1 MFNSATPW
9 TAACQAFL
17 FLTISQGLP
26 KFMFI
31 RSVMPSSYLILW
43 LLFFC
48 PWSFPPSG
56 TSPMSHL
63 CASDDQNTSASASAS
78 VLPVNIQ
85 GWSPSRLTGLKKK
98 KKRLTG
104 LITLLS
110 KGLSGVFSS
119 TTVQRHQF
127 FGVLPSL
134 QSSSHV
140 TTWKTKALTIQ
151 TFVCRVISLL
161 FNTLS
166 RFVIAFLPIS
176 NHLLISLL
184 QSPSTVILEP

>member
-1 MFNSATPW
+1 MSHSATPW

-63 CASDDQNTSASASAS
+63 CASDDQNTRASASAS

-98 KKRLTG
+98 KIDWFDHLA
-104 LITLLS
+104 
-110 KGLSGVFSS
+110 
-119 TTVQRHQF
+119 VQ
-127 FGVLPSL
+127 G
-134 QSSSHV
+134 
-140 TTWKTKALTIQ
+140 
-151 TFVCRVISLL
+151 TFR
-161 FNTLS
+161 
-166 RFVIAFLPIS
+166 
-176 NHLLISLL
+176 SLL
-184 QSPSTVILEP
+184 QHHSSKASILWRSAFFTVQLSCDHLEDQSLDYTDLCLQSNFSAFQHTV

>member
-1 MFNSATPW
+1 MSNSATPW
-9 TAACQAFL
+9 TASCQASL

-31 RSVMPSSYLILW
+31 RSVMLSSYLILW
-43 LLFFC
+43 LLFFFC

-63 CASDDQNTSASASAS
+63 CASDDQNTRTSASAS

-85 GWSPSRLTGLKKK
+85 AWSPS
-98 KKRLTG
+98 RLTG

-119 TTVQRHQF
+119 TTVRRHQF
-127 FGVLPSL
+127 FDVLPSL

-140 TTWKTKALTIQ
+140 TTWKNKALTIQ

-184 QSPSTVILEP
+184 QSPSTVILET